1 MKIGYPC
8 INRSIKCRG
17 NKTFRLKSYSE
28 ERLIRTVENNLDCL
42 KKMLEYNIK
51 NNIFFFRITSD
62 LVPFA
67 SHTVCT
73 FFWQKHFKKDFF
85 ELGQIIKQNNI
96 RISMHPDQFIVLN
109 SNKKE
114 VVKRSIKEL
123 MYHAEIL
130 DLMKLEKTSKIQL
143 HLGGAY
149 GDKEKS
155 IQRFIDNYKKLD
167 TKIKKRLVI
176 ENDDRIYSLRECL
189 FLSSKTKIPILFD
202 VFHHKILNNN
212 ERTVDGIKEISKTWN
227 SKDGIPMID
236 YSSQEKDMKKGKHAE
251 TIDINDFKN
260 FLSKTKQ
267 YDFDIML
274 EIKDKEKSALKAIKM
289 AKNDPRFIKI

>member
-1 MKIGYPC
+1 
-8 INRSIKCRG
+8 
-17 NKTFRLKSYSE
+17 
-28 ERLIRTVENNLDCL
+28 
-42 KKMLEYNIK
+42 ML
-51 NNIFFFRITSD
+51 
-62 LVPFA
+62 A
-67 SHTVCT
+67 SSHPVCT

-85 ELGQIIKQNNI
+85 ELGQIIKHNNI

-123 MYHAEIL
+123 MYHAEVL
-130 DLMKLEKTSKIQL
+130 DLMNLDKTSKIQL

-176 ENDDRIYSLRECL
+176 ENDDRIYSLKDCL

-212 ERTVDGIKEISKTWN
+212 ERTVDGIKEISKTWD

-251 TIDINDFKN
+251 TIDLNDFKN

-267 YDFDIML
+267 YDFDIIL
-274 EIKDKEKSALKAIKM
+274 EIKDKEKSALRAIKM
-289 AKNDPRFIKI
+289 AKNDPRFIKV